1 MKKSVLLLL
10 LVVVSGCLSP
20 STQSHKSVIEPEGS
34 EKWWGGAVS
43 IGTNMP
49 FIEQEV
55 VDLSTT
61 NLSNQTVPFLVSNK
75 GRYIWS
81 DEPFKFSFSEGIL
94 TVESDYEKIEPRV
107 AGKTLR
113 EAYLEAAKN
122 HIKPNGKIPAE
133 LLFTHPQYN
142 TWIELMYNQNQQDII
157 KYADDILA
165 NDFPTGV
172 IMIDDNWQRY
182 YGSYDFKAERFPD
195 PKGMVDYLNSKG
207 FEVMLW
213 LCPFVS
219 PDSPEYRELKDKG
232 YLIKDKRGECAMI
245 SWWNGVSACY
255 DLTNPAAYSYVV
267 DKLTGMQEQYGIAGF
282 KFDAGDVSFYTDNNL
297 SFFDKDAT
305 AITHSELWCQIGER
319 FPYNEF
325 RAAWKMGGR
334 GLAQRLC
341 DKTYSWEALQALV
354 PDMIATSIMGHSFA
368 CPDLIGGGEFR
379 SFLNIKDGEFDQKLI
394 TRSAQVHALMPMMQF
409 SVAPW
414 RVLDEKHLG
423 YVRDA
428 ANLHLKMGG
437 YILELAQEA
446 AISGAPIVRAME
458 YEFPAEG
465 FADCNDQFMLGEK
478 YLVVPVTSNDSS
490 RQVVLPKGEWKDD
503 KGVTLEGPLAFSV
516 DIAEDRLLYYERIR
530 K

>member
-1 MKKSVLLLL
+1 MKKSILSLL
-10 LVVVSGCLSP
+10 LVVISGCLALYAQP
-20 STQSHKSVIEPEGS
+20 YKSVINPKSS

-43 IGTNMP
+43 IGTKMP
-49 FIEQEV
+49 FVEQGV
-55 VDLSTT
+55 VDLEST

-81 DEPFKFSFSEGIL
+81 EKPFKFSFSEGIL
-94 TVESDYEKIEPRV
+94 TVESNYEKIEPVV
-107 AGKTLR
+107 AGETLR
-113 EAYLEAAKN
+113 EAYLIAARN

-142 TWIELMYNQNQQDII
+142 TWIELMYNQNQQDIV

-195 PKGMVDYLNSKG
+195 PKGMVDDLHAKG
-207 FEVMLW
+207 FKVMLW
-213 LCPFVS
+213 VCPFVS
-219 PDSPEYRELKDKG
+219 PDSPEYRDLRVKG
-232 YLIKDKRGECAMI
+232 YLIKDKQGECAMI
-245 SWWNGVSACY
+245 RWWNGFSACY
-255 DLTNPAAYSYVV
+255 DLTNPAAYNYVV
-267 DKLTGMQEQYGIAGF
+267 EKLKGMQEEYGIDGF
-282 KFDAGDVSFYTDNNL
+282 KFDAGDVYFYADNDL
-297 SFFDKDAT
+297 QFFDKDAT
-305 AITHSELWCQIGER
+305 AITHTELWCKIGEE

-325 RAAWKMGGR
+325 RAAWKMGGH

-341 DKTYSWEALQALV
+341 DKAYSWGALQALV

-368 CPDLIGGGEFR
+368 CPDLIGGGEFS
-379 SFLNIKDGEFDQKLI
+379 SFLNIKEGEFDQKLI
-394 TRSAQVHALMPMMQF
+394 TRSAQVHAMMPMMQF

-428 ANLHLKMGG
+428 ANLHLKMGE
-437 YILELAQEA
+437 YILKLAKEA

-458 YEFPAEG
+458 YEFPGKG
-465 FADCNDQFMLGEK
+465 FADCNDQFMLGDK
-478 YLVVPVTSNDSS
+478 YLVVPVTSSDSS
-490 RQVVLPKGEWKDD
+490 RKVRLPNGKWKDD
-503 KGVTLEGPLAFSV
+503 KGVIFKGPLVFSV
-516 DIAEDRLLYYERIR
+516 DVEEDRLLYYEHVR